1 MSRQYVNIRLSYEA
15 KLCIEKIQS
24 LVQLKLNE
32 KIAAKQLNEIE
43 NNVKNYLC
51 DKDPILA
58 NVSITNV
65 LKVSTSSIIEE
76 AYNYTQ
82 KYSSKEWFTVAEE
95 LEREKFKTDIEVGS
109 LTPKLYLD
117 EHIIQGLKANQ
128 EKFMKPGMIR
138 VTKLSYV
145 IKLVVYAYAKELKV
159 LD

>member
-24 LVQLKLNE
+24 LVQVRLNE
-32 KIAAKQLNEIE
+32 QIAASQLEEIE
-43 NNVKNYLC
+43 NNVKNYLRA
-51 DKDPILA
+51 KDPILA

-76 AYNYTQ
+76 AYNATHG
-82 KYSSKEWFTVAEE
+82 KEWLTIAEE
-95 LEREKFKTDIEVGS
+95 LEREKFESDIKVGS

-117 EHIIQGLKANQ
+117 EEIIQGLKAYQ
-128 EKFMKPGMIR
+128 EEFMKPGMVR
-138 VTKLSYV
+138 VAKLSYV
-145 IKLVVYAYAKELKV
+145 IKLVVYAYAKELNV